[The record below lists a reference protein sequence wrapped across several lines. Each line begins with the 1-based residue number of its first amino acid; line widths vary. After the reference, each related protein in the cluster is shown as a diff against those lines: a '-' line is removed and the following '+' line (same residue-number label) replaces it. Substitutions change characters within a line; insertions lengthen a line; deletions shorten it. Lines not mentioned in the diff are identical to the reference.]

1 MAPIIEL
8 ILARSLAAHLAV
20 PTFLADAEGRIVYF
34 NEAAELLV
42 GRAHEDTPELS
53 SGDLVELLQPRGED
67 GEIVSAEQMPVPRAL
82 SSGMPAHTH
91 AWSRGDGSVR
101 FLATA
106 IPLPDHA
113 GDTIGALLF
122 WYEEKA

>member
-20 PTFLADAEGRIVYF
+20 PAFLADAEGRIVYF

-42 GRAHEDTPELS
+42 GRAFEDTPELTS
-53 SGDLVELLQPRGED
+53 ADLVALLDPRTAEGKPIMPD
-67 GEIVSAEQMPVPRAL
+67 QLPVLRAIASA
-82 SSGMPAHTH
+82 MPAHTH
-91 AWSRGDGSVR
+91 AWSGADGSKR
-101 FLATA
+101 YLATA
-106 IPLPDHA
+106 IPLPDHE
-113 GDTIGALLF
+113 GVTIGALLF

>member
-20 PTFLADAEGRIVYF
+20 PTFLADGGGRIVYF

-42 GRAHEDTPELS
+42 GRAHEDTPELTS
-53 SGDLVELLQPRGED
+53 EDLVELLRPRN
-67 GEIVSAEQMPVPRAL
+67 AEGLPVAADEMPIPRAL
-82 SSGMPAHTH
+82 ASGMPAHTH
-91 AWSRGDGSVR
+91 AWSRDDGSNR

-106 IPLPDHA
+106 IPLPDHS